1 MNPEPFTMRRG
12 SGMPLVVV
20 HGNGVDHRLLLP
32 LDECFA
38 DDAWERI
45 YLDLPGFGRTPSLP
59 GSSGLPELAEWLVST
74 IRELV
79 GTRPFALLANSLGG
93 LLARHVAAR
102 LGDQVVG
109 LALIAPVVDPDQ
121 TRRTLPDLSVVERD
135 DALLASLDADDREEF
150 TGIAARQT
158 AASWE
163 AFRDYA
169 LPGIR
174 ATDLKVMSQL
184 SARYFLDV
192 EAEAASVPFA
202 GPAVIVTGRQD
213 HVVGYVDQF
222 NLLEHYGAATYAVL
236 DGAGHNVH
244 LEQPAAVAQLLRDW
258 SRRVHGAVNIG

>member
-1 MNPEPFTMRRG
+1 MNPGQFTMRSG

-20 HGNGVDHRLLLP
+20 HGNGVDHRVLLP
-32 LDECFA
+32 LDGCFA
-38 DDAWERI
+38 EGAWERI

-59 GSSGLPELAEWLVST
+59 GIGGLPELAEWLVST

-79 GTRPFALLANSLGG
+79 GARPFALLANSLGG
-93 LLARHVAAR
+93 LLARHVAAC
-102 LGDQVVG
+102 LGDQVAG
-109 LALIAPVVDPDQ
+109 LALIAPVVDPDP
-121 TRRTLPDLSVVERD
+121 TRRTLPDLCVVERD
-135 DALLASLDADDREEF
+135 DALLASLDAGDREEF
-150 TGIAARQT
+150 AGVAARQT

-174 ATDLKVMSQL
+174 AADPKAMSQL

-192 EAEAASVPFA
+192 EPETESVPFA
-202 GPAVIVTGRQD
+202 GPTVIVTGRQD

-222 NLLEHYGAATYAVL
+222 HLLEQFGAVTYAVL

-258 SRRVHGAVNIG
+258 SSRIQGTGKAG